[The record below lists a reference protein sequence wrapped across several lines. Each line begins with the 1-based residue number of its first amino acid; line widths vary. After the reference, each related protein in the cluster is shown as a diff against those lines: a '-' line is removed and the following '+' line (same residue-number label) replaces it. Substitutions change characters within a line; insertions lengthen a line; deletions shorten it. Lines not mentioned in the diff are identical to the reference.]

1 MAKPLTTQFLDFG
14 TGERFQSGGSFGW
27 VSATPVAF
35 RLSGFSEN
43 IVQARRRTC
52 SDLRAFYVS
61 LACWRFCG

>member
-35 RLSGFSEN
+35 RF
-43 IVQARRRTC
+43 V
-52 SDLRAFYVS
+52 
-61 LACWRFCG
+61 RFL

>member
-35 RLSGFSEN
+35 RFVRFLWKHCSCASANVFGF
-43 IVQARRRTC
+43 ARF
-52 SDLRAFYVS
+52 LRFT
-61 LACWRFCG
+61 